1 MTICLEYD
9 DIVDTRDDESD
20 KSYDTSETCT
30 FPITFAVCC
39 WSDTDVSHLARSR
52 PFKVAENLKENT
64 FNVV

>member
-39 WSDTDVSHLARSR
+39 RSDDIIYWR
-52 PFKVAENLKENT
+52 FT
-64 FNVV
+64 FGEISSFQNGGEFEGK